1 MSTSSPL
8 IASATPEEYER
19 AIATLVTA
27 FTSDPLLRWMLPEPN
42 QYLTYFR
49 EVLRFFGGSAFQH
62 GSAYRA
68 EDFLSV
74 ALWLPPGV
82 LPDEEALGAVMQ
94 EAVAEELQEEVFG
107 LLEQV
112 SQFHPEVEHWYL
124 SAIGVDPRAQGMGY
138 GSALLAHTLEVCD
151 QAHQAAYLESTNP
164 RNVPLYERFGF
175 RAIGVIQSGSSPAIT
190 PMLRDAR

>member
-1 MSTSSPL
+1 LNTLTPP
-8 IASATPEEYER
+8 IVSATPADHDR

-27 FTSDPLLRWMLPEPN
+27 FISDPLIRWMLPEPN
-42 QYLTYFR
+42 QFLTYFSQ
-49 EVLRFFGGSAFQH
+49 VLRFFGGGAFQH
-62 GSAYRA
+62 GSAYRT
-68 EDFLSV
+68 EDFLAV
-74 ALWLPPGV
+74 ALWLPPGAF
-82 LPDEEALGAVMQ
+82 PNEEALGAVLQ
-94 EAVAEELQEEVFG
+94 EAVSEELQEEVFG

-112 SQFHPEVEHWYL
+112 GRSHPEVEHWYL
-124 SAIGVDPRAQGMGY
+124 PAIGVDPLAQGMGY
-138 GSALLAHTLEVCD
+138 GSAMLAHTLEVCD